1 MRARSSLSEECPQ
14 VGVLCGHAGVGA
26 VLLLD
31 VVDHEVGKDEP
42 LPPNTCDCGLSRRLV
57 LFKSLLTGLFSHRQ
71 RRVLIPRRLCRTMAV
86 GG

>member
-26 VLLLD
+26 ALLLD

-42 LPPNTCDCGLSRRLV
+42 LPPNTCNCGLSRGLV
-57 LFKSLLTGLFSHRQ
+57 SFRSLLLLLFSHR
-71 RRVLIPRRLCRTMAV
+71 V
-86 GG
+86 